1 MTNIVVLRGHITRV
15 PEERELPSGDH
26 LTTLDVT
33 VPAGSGPRAS
43 TRAESV
49 PVAWVGAPSW
59 LGRSEPGSELVVVGR
74 VRRRFFRSGQGLQSR
89 TEVVVDHGA
98 PARQASRCE
107 AVLRRAFDALE
118 DDPAW
123 DGVRRR

>member
-1 MTNIVVLRGHITRV
+1 VVL
-15 PEERELPSGDH
+15 
-26 LTTLDVT
+26 
-33 VPAGSGPRAS
+33 
-43 TRAESV
+43 
-49 PVAWVGAPSW
+49 
-59 LGRSEPGSELVVVGR
+59 GR

>member
-1 MTNIVVLRGHITRV
+1 MTNVVVLRGHITRA

-33 VPAGSGPRAS
+33 VPAGSGPGAS

-49 PVAWVGAPSW
+49 PVAWIGAPRW
-59 LGRSEPGSELVVVGR
+59 FVRLEPGSEVVVLGR
-74 VRRRFFRSGQGLQSR
+74 VRRRFFRSGAGLQSR

-98 PARQASRCE
+98 PARQSSRCE

-118 DDPAW
+118 DDPGW